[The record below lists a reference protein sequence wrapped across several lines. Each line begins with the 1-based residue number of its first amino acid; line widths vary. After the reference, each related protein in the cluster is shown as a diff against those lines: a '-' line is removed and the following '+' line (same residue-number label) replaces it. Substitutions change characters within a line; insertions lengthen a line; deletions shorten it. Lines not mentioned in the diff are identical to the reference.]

1 MSIRLVPRMI
11 SGPLDTRLYRIV
23 HAVIAPVVKTIFRMR
38 ITGLENLPKDGPIV
52 LASNHVTNADPV
64 FVGVACPRMVH
75 FMAKAEI
82 WKVPLLGRLVSRVGA
97 FPVRRGGADREAV
110 RTALR
115 ILKGGAV
122 MGMFPEGRRQ
132 TLGPLIHNPAVIEE
146 LVSRGV
152 DLVESVESVDGGTVI
167 IRSHGIPQAD
177 KDMLDASDAQIVD
190 ATCTFV
196 KAAQEKAARLR
207 DQGYLVIVLGEPSH
221 PEVLGIRSYAGPD
234 SLVVQGPEDLP
245 KRLPRSKVGV
255 VVQTTQPRT
264 RLSALVAELALR
276 TRELLVCNTIC
287 NATHRRQR
295 AAVETAESVD
305 LVLVIGGRNS
315 GNTTRLSE
323 LCAEVQPK
331 TYHIESAEEI
341 QDEWLED
348 VASVG
353 VTAGASTPADQI
365 GAVLARLEGMG
376 GIR

>member
-1 MSIRLVPRMI
+1 MSHPRI
-11 SGPLDTRLYRIV
+11 YVSDYAGYCWGVERALKV
-23 HAVIAPVVKTIFRMR
+23 AHEAAEHAEKPVK
-38 ITGLENLPKDGPIV
+38 
-52 LASNHVTNADPV
+52 
-64 FVGVACPRMVH
+64 
-75 FMAKAEI
+75 
-82 WKVPLLGRLVSRVGA
+82 
-97 FPVRRGGADREAV
+97 
-110 RTALR
+110 
-115 ILKGGAV
+115 
-122 MGMFPEGRRQ
+122 

>member
-1 MSIRLVPRMI
+1 MVAGILLRGRTCCQNGYRSGGGRIRMSHPRI
-11 SGPLDTRLYRIV
+11 YVSDYAGYCWGVERALKV
-23 HAVIAPVVKTIFRMR
+23 AHEAAEHAEKPVK
-38 ITGLENLPKDGPIV
+38 
-52 LASNHVTNADPV
+52 
-64 FVGVACPRMVH
+64 
-75 FMAKAEI
+75 
-82 WKVPLLGRLVSRVGA
+82 
-97 FPVRRGGADREAV
+97 
-110 RTALR
+110 
-115 ILKGGAV
+115 
-122 MGMFPEGRRQ
+122 

-167 IRSHGIPQAD
+167 IRSHGIP
-177 KDMLDASDAQIVD
+177 
-190 ATCTFV
+190 
-196 KAAQEKAARLR
+196 KAARLR

-305 LVLVIGGRNS
+305 LVLVI
-315 GNTTRLSE
+315 
-323 LCAEVQPK
+323 
-331 TYHIESAEEI
+331 
-341 QDEWLED
+341 
-348 VASVG
+348 
-353 VTAGASTPADQI
+353 
-365 GAVLARLEGMG
+365 
-376 GIR
+376 

>member
-1 MSIRLVPRMI
+1 MVAGILLRGRTCCQNGYRSGGGRIRMSHPRI
-11 SGPLDTRLYRIV
+11 YVSDYAGYCWGVERALKV
-23 HAVIAPVVKTIFRMR
+23 AHEAAEHAEKPVK
-38 ITGLENLPKDGPIV
+38 
-52 LASNHVTNADPV
+52 
-64 FVGVACPRMVH
+64 
-75 FMAKAEI
+75 
-82 WKVPLLGRLVSRVGA
+82 
-97 FPVRRGGADREAV
+97 
-110 RTALR
+110 
-115 ILKGGAV
+115 
-122 MGMFPEGRRQ
+122 

-234 SLVVQGPEDLP
+234 SL
-245 KRLPRSKVGV
+245 

>member
-23 HAVIAPVVKTIFRMR
+23 HAVIPPVVKTIFRMR

-64 FVGVACPRMVH
+64 FVGAACPRMVH

-132 TLGPLIHNPAVIEE
+132 KLGKLGQPQPGVGLFLLRGRTCCQNGYRSGGGRIRMSHPRIYVSDYAGYCWGVERALKVAHEAAEHAEKPVKTLGPLIHNPAVIEE

-207 DQGYLVIVLGEPSH
+207 DQGYLVIVLGAPSH
-221 PEVLGIRSYAGPD
+221 PEVLGSR
-234 SLVVQGPEDLP
+234 
-245 KRLPRSKVGV
+245 
-255 VVQTTQPRT
+255 
-264 RLSALVAELALR
+264 
-276 TRELLVCNTIC
+276 
-287 NATHRRQR
+287 
-295 AAVETAESVD
+295 
-305 LVLVIGGRNS
+305 
-315 GNTTRLSE
+315 
-323 LCAEVQPK
+323 
-331 TYHIESAEEI
+331 
-341 QDEWLED
+341 
-348 VASVG
+348 
-353 VTAGASTPADQI
+353 
-365 GAVLARLEGMG
+365 
-376 GIR
+376 

>member
-132 TLGPLIHNPAVIEE
+132 KLGKLGQPQPGVGLFSLSEGVTTIPVALKGTNRILCDWRSPLP
-146 LVSRGV
+146 RV
-152 DLVESVESVDGGTVI
+152 DVHFG
-167 IRSHGIPQAD
+167 PP
-177 KDMLDASDAQIVD
+177 
-190 ATCTFV
+190 V
-196 KAAQEKAARLR
+196 KAALKDLTRRERNSEFSHAIMRALAE
-207 DQGYLVIVLGEPSH
+207 LLEVEWSPESFSAGEPAAKMDTGQGMF
-221 PEVLGIRSYAGPD
+221 PEG
-234 SLVVQGPEDLP
+234 
-245 KRLPRSKVGV
+245 
-255 VVQTTQPRT
+255 
-264 RLSALVAELALR
+264 
-276 TRELLVCNTIC
+276 
-287 NATHRRQR
+287 RRQKLGKLGQPQPG
-295 AAVETAESVD
+295 VGLFS
-305 LVLVIGGRNS
+305 
-315 GNTTRLSE
+315 LSE
-323 LCAEVQPK
+323 
-331 TYHIESAEEI
+331 
-341 QDEWLED
+341 
-348 VASVG
+348 G
-353 VTAGASTPADQI
+353 VTTIPVALKGTNRI
-365 GAVLARLEGMG
+365 
-376 GIR
+376 